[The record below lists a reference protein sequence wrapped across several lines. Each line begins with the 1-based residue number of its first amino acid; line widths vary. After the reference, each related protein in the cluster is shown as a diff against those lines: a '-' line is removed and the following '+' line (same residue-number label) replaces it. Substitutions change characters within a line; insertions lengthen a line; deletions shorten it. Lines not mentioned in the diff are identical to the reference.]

1 MSKRALKFR
10 DVRKNK
16 KTGEITFYYYTLNDL
31 WEKDS
36 WQGEVNYLVIA
47 TDQFTGLK
55 DRDGV
60 EIYANDYCR
69 KPDGTIIFIAWNN
82 YGFKVISVEI
92 VDGKK
97 LRIPLGNLGNYL
109 SSNCEIIGN
118 IHEEGQK

>member
-1 MSKRALKFR
+1 MKREIKFR
-10 DVRKNK
+10 VWDDRVTRYIANPEDVRLNVG
-16 KTGEITFYYYTLNDL
+16 TGEAHGKLSSGNVDHWLLEQY
-31 WEKDS
+31 
-36 WQGEVNYLVIA
+36 
-47 TDQFTGLK
+47 TGLK
-55 DRDGV
+55 DKNGV

-118 IHEEGQK
+118 IHE